1 LKRLFVPFVSF
12 CSTPCRRGFIRS
24 IFPCRTGWSGSGGTG
39 AEAQWLFLPE
49 PDTRKTRLT
58 RAARQARTPEKFKHD
73 CWQLL
78 SLSISPPFL
87 KLGAWEK
94 R

>member
-1 LKRLFVPFVSF
+1 MV
-12 CSTPCRRGFIRS
+12 GIYRS
-24 IFPCRTGWSGSGGTG
+24 YGACPSPIGWERVAAGWVRVFNLWFYKDVAPDGAGGGSGGTG

-58 RAARQARTPEKFKHD
+58 RVAQQSWTPINPNRKE
-73 CWQLL
+73 
-78 SLSISPPFL
+78 SLR
-87 KLGAWEK
+87 W